1 MFAFSYG
8 YSRVAVSAAVVVVA
22 LCSFYHLYR
31 HLFIVFFILRWP
43 GFTCVGPFFFL
54 YSVFTAQQHT
64 DPQMFMKL
72 QVLLNSYSCMIKI
85 EE

>member
-22 LCSFYHLYR
+22 LYSFDHLYR

-43 GFTCVGPFFFL
+43 GFTCVGPFFLFIFCIHGTTTHRPTDVHEIT
-54 YSVFTAQQHT
+54 STAEFI
-64 DPQMFMKL
+64 FMHNK
-72 QVLLNSYSCMIKI
+72 N
-85 EE
+85 